1 MLTADFFQLF
11 EVVFHVDCA
20 VCRAASHI
28 CTVCILMACFSP
40 RLCKAVFVVDCV
52 RHNELRKVVFAV
64 GCVTCRAASLICA
77 VCGLTT
83 SVSPQYDPW
92 QMTGR

>member
-1 MLTADFFQLF
+1 MLLTIGKSVKYKYTEICSLLIFFNF
-11 EVVFHVDCA
+11 EVVFDVDCS

-28 CTVCILMACFSP
+28 CTVCVLMACFSP

-64 GCVTCRAASLICA
+64 GCVTCRAVA
-77 VCGLTT
+77 
-83 SVSPQYDPW
+83 
-92 QMTGR
+92 